1 MFGTPLW
8 PLSPSATRHVFSF
21 IQPRQILSQDIFEIQ
36 QIWAILA
43 AHLGPYGICLPNF
56 SLLMVSAMAK
66 DELKRQIGLFD
77 AVMLICGDMIGIG
90 IFVTTGVIAETLP
103 SPGGVLL
110 VWILGGLLALTGA
123 LSCAE
128 LSASLPYA
136 GGDYI
141 YIREAFGKLM
151 GFLSGWSS
159 FLVTFS
165 GAIAFLA
172 VGFIGFLAFFFPVL
186 GSQEAIVS
194 VTVLGFPIKVT
205 IGAVFSIIVVLL
217 ISGLHCLGVKL
228 GTVTQ
233 NILTT
238 LKIGSLLGI
247 ILLGVLFGE
256 GNTAHFSPLF
266 DWQKITNASLFAA
279 AFIPAIF
286 AYSGWNA
293 VIYIAGEVKDP
304 EKNLPRALLW
314 ANLIV
319 IALYLAINVVYI
331 YGVRVTEMKGALRVS
346 EVATT
351 ALFGYQTS
359 AWITG
364 IITLS
369 ILGALNVVTMIGPRI
384 YYAMAQDGLFF
395 KRLTRVH
402 PTFGTPTSAIILQAI
417 WSCLLILTGTFG
429 TLFTYVSVIIVL
441 FSALTVGSVMV
452 LRWKKP
458 ELARPYKLWGY
469 PIVPILFVLAHLWIV
484 WGSLVENP
492 WDSLRGVIIV
502 GLGVPAYLIW
512 QNRLKR
518 MR

>member
-1 MFGTPLW
+1 MEQSG
-8 PLSPSATRHVFSF
+8 
-21 IQPRQILSQDIFEIQ
+21 
-36 QIWAILA
+36 
-43 AHLGPYGICLPNF
+43 
-56 SLLMVSAMAK
+56 
-66 DELKRQIGLFD
+66 LKRQLGLFD
-77 AVMLICGDMIGIG
+77 SVMLISGDMIGIG

-141 YIREAFGKLM
+141 YIREAYGKLI

-172 VGFIGFLAFFFPVL
+172 VGFNGFMAFFFPVL
-186 GSQEAIVS
+186 GSGEAIFSVAIMGLAIN
-194 VTVLGFPIKVT
+194 VTVGTL
-205 IGAVFSIIVVLL
+205 FSIIVVLL
-217 ISGLHCLGVKL
+217 ISGLHCLGVRQ
-228 GTVTQ
+228 GTLTQ
-233 NILTT
+233 NVLTT

-247 ILLGVLFGE
+247 ILLGVLFGK
-256 GNTAHFSPLF
+256 GDTGHFSPLF
-266 DWQKITNASLFAA
+266 DWQKITNFSVFAA

-304 EKNLPRALLW
+304 ERTLPRALLW

-319 IALYLAINVVYI
+319 IMLYLAINVVYI
-331 YGVRVTEMKGALRVS
+331 YGVPVTEMEGALRVS

-351 ALFGYQTS
+351 ALFGHQTS
-359 AWITG
+359 AWITA
-364 IITLS
+364 IITVS

-384 YYAMAQDGLFF
+384 YYAMAQDGVFF
-395 KRLTRVH
+395 KRLARVH

-417 WSCLLILTGTFG
+417 WACLLIVTGTFG
-429 TLFTYVSVIIVL
+429 TLFTYVSVIITL
-441 FSALTVGSVMV
+441 FSALTVGSVIV

-458 ELARPYKLWGY
+458 ELKRPYKLWGY
-469 PIVPILFVLAHLWIV
+469 PIVPILFILAHLWIV
-484 WGSLVENP
+484 WGSLVEKP

-502 GLGVPAYLIW
+502 GLGIPAYFFW
-512 QNRLKR
+512 KR
-518 MR
+518 QAKKQG